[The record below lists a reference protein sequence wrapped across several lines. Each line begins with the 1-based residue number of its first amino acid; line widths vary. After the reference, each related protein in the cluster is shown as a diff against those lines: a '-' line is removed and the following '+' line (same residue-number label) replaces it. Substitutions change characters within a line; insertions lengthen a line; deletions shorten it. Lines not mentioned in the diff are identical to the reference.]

1 MLRERGIIFLNRKL
15 GILVLL
21 ALAILFAG
29 CSKEEDNV
37 PLRELEKIHI
47 NVIKEQKMKQGI
59 SYELEFVNKSDLTI
73 KQNDV
78 FLSYPLKIKN
88 GYSENKFKVLAEG
101 NKLNIKP
108 KQKVK
113 LTAFL
118 PYKGT
123 NKEALAINEPDVK
136 CIGYWN
142 KVDDYHQFSFG
153 GSLKRK

>member
-1 MLRERGIIFLNRKL
+1 MNRKL

-29 CSKEEDNV
+29 RSKEEGKA
-37 PLRELEKIHI
+37 PLRELEKIRI

-59 SYELEFVNKSDLTI
+59 SYEMELLNKSDLTI
-73 KQNDV
+73 KQNNV

-118 PYKGT
+118 PYKGI
-123 NKEALAINEPDVK
+123 NKEALAIDEPDVK

-142 KVDDYHQFSFG
+142 KIDDYHQFSFG
-153 GSLKRK
+153 GSLKQE